1 MTEEVTLQVLT
12 VHGHTVLAVSGEIDI
27 STATVLRK
35 AIDSVIQD
43 GTHRLIVDLENVGFM
58 DSSGLNT
65 LISVIRRLG
74 PGSLLVAAS
83 QPHIRRVF
91 SLSGID
97 QLIPVFGSVAAAI
110 EAT

>member
-1 MTEEVTLQVLT
+1 MTEELTLQALT
-12 VHGHTVLAVSGEIDI
+12 VQGHTVLAVSGEIDI

-35 AIDSVIQD
+35 AIDTMIQD

-74 PGSLLVAAS
+74 PGSLLVVAS
-83 QPHIRRVF
+83 QHHIRRVF

-97 QLIPVFGSVAAAI
+97 QLIPLFGSVAAAI